1 VFKTNNNYI
10 INNYIMSY
18 NISGVSTT
26 VPPGTISGYIG
37 ISDPAGW
44 IICDG
49 VTSTVTDS
57 RYANVYSLLNTAMG
71 VTTNTANR
79 ITPPNLKSRVMYGKS
94 TTTTTTMGFGGSST
108 QELTVAN
115 LPPHSHDIFLASNGY
130 ITNNGGTQYANGFS
144 TSVAGA
150 TKTSSGTTTEFS
162 STAFSIL
169 PPYALINY
177 IMKI

>member
-1 VFKTNNNYI
+1 
-10 INNYIMSY
+10 
-18 NISGVSTT
+18 
-26 VPPGTISGYIG
+26 
-37 ISDPAGW
+37 
-44 IICDG
+44 
-49 VTSTVTDS
+49 
-57 RYANVYSLLNTAMG
+57 
-71 VTTNTANR
+71 
-79 ITPPNLKSRVMYGKS
+79 MYGKS

-108 QELTVAN
+108 RINRNKSAA
-115 LPPHSHDIFLASNGY
+115 PFSRYIFLANGY

-150 TKTSSGTTTEFS
+150 AKTSSGTTTEFS